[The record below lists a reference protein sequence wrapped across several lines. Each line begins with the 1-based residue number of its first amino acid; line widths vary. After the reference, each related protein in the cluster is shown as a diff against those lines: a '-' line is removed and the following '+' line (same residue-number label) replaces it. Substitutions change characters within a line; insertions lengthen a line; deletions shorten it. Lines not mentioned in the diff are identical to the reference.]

1 MHRLERS
8 VPDGARALLWP
19 LAVGIRDATTTRM
32 NPING
37 VRVGALVASGF
48 ERIELMDPRRAL
60 ESAGASVEIISPKKD
75 SVRAWNRTDW
85 GEDFAVDRHLG
96 QIDASTYACL
106 LIPGG
111 LLSAD
116 YLRMDQ
122 RAVDLVEDFV
132 RARKPVAALCH
143 GVWLLVEA
151 NVVAGRS
158 LTGYPSL
165 RTDIENAGGH
175 FRDEPSVVDGPMLT
189 IRRQDDL
196 AFGLSRLLPLII
208 SSMKRDHR
216 PFGPPDRSLQR

>member
-1 MHRLERS
+1 
-8 VPDGARALLWP
+8 
-19 LAVGIRDATTTRM
+19 M

-48 ERIELMDPRRAL
+48 EQVELLDPRRAL
-60 ESAGASVEIISPKKD
+60 EGAGARVEIVSPKKD

-85 GEDFAVDRHLG
+85 GDHFNVDHHLA
-96 QIDASTYACL
+96 QVDADSYAAL
-106 LIPGG
+106 LVPGG

-122 RAVDLVEDFV
+122 RAVDLVERFV

-175 FRDEPSVVDGPMLT
+175 YRDEAAVVDGPLLT
-189 IRRQDDL
+189 VRRQDDL
-196 AFGLSRLLPLII
+196 PFGLGRLLQLLNG
-208 SSMKRDHR
+208 STRRDHR